1 MNQNCLIKMRE
12 IYAEFSGQEIAEC
25 IKLIRAEMTVE
36 EQRHELQREIL
47 AKQAALDKLTQK
59 Q

>member
-47 AKQAALDKLTQK
+47 AKQALLEKLK
-59 Q
+59 